1 MKESSREDLIRVIK
15 DEQEITKDYFINVA
29 QAEGLINLDLN
40 DFRKFFLSDNICS
53 SIYRNLLS
61 NQFFQYFVIGRTEI
75 VIGYFL
81 CCNPTYVVVFQF
93 LRLTF
98 GNGTVEQCQMHCNV
112 RVIMHNFHEH
122 VADIYC
128 NTQFLPTFTYK
139 GLLPALSRFHLA
151 AYKFPQQCSCLVVRS
166 MAG

>member
-1 MKESSREDLIRVIK
+1 MTLRKKTIHCHIFQK
-15 DEQEITKDYFINVA
+15 M
-29 QAEGLINLDLN
+29 LN
-40 DFRKFFLSDNICS
+40 GNDTTGSPS
-53 SIYRNLLS
+53 HGH
-61 NQFFQYFVIGRTEI
+61 QFFQYFVIGRTEI
-75 VIGYFL
+75 VIGYFP

-98 GNGTVEQCQMHCNV
+98 GNGTAEQCQMHCNV

-139 GLLPALSRFHLA
+139 GLLPAFSRFHLA

-166 MAG
+166 LAG